1 MPRVT
6 IARFNATRKHAMF
19 TGQGNIIN
27 EPKIYRMKVT
37 KRKLVHFNDFIL
49 NPVYSS
55 IVGQTLGHSLTCE
68 SVSKIQKL
76 SQREDNVFITM

>member
-6 IARFNATRKHAMF
+6 IARFNATRNHAMF

-27 EPKIYRMKVT
+27 EPKINRMRET
-37 KRKLVHFNDFIL
+37 KLKLVHFNDFIL

-68 SVSKIQKL
+68 SVSKI
-76 SQREDNVFITM
+76 